1 MEKIVLI
8 EGTRTPFL
16 KSGTDY
22 KSLMSYEL
30 GSVVIKSLIN
40 KCGINPNEIS
50 TVIFGNVI
58 SNVRT
63 TNVAREA
70 ALSAGMPSTVPCST
84 VSLMCISANRAI
96 ANGIEQIKAGKADL
110 VIAGGVD
117 NVSDISISYKKSMQR
132 KLFAAQKLKSV
143 KEYLQFALTLR
154 PKDFLPDVPKIAEYA
169 TQRTMGQ
176 DCDRMCD
183 RIGIDRKSQDEFAV
197 RSHLL
202 TADAFA
208 DGIIQSEITPVEIPP
223 NFTRIERDNGFRK
236 DSSAESLAKLK
247 PAFAKPFGTLT
258 AANSSFLTDGAA
270 AVLICTE
277 TKAKQLGL
285 QPKAYINDYCFTAQD
300 LNEELLLGPAYSI
313 AKLLDN
319 FEASFD
325 DIGVFEIHEAF
336 AGQVL
341 ANLKCLASDKFCQDK
356 LNRLAAVGNIPLE
369 KLNIH
374 GGSLSIGH
382 PFGATGA
389 RLVTTTANRM
399 IRENQK
405 WGILAACAAG
415 AHGHAMILENYN

>member
-16 KSGTDY
+16 KSGSDY
-22 KSLMSYEL
+22 KNLMSYEL

-40 KCGINPNEIS
+40 KCSIDPTEIS
-50 TVIFGNVI
+50 SVIFGNVI

-63 TNVAREA
+63 TNVARES
-70 ALSAGMPSTVPCST
+70 ALSAGVPSTVPCST

-117 NVSDISISYKKSMQR
+117 NVSDIPISFKKRMQK
-132 KLFAAQKLKSV
+132 KLFASQKLKSFN
-143 KEYLQFALTLR
+143 EYLKFALSLR
-154 PKDFLPDVPKIAEYA
+154 PKDFFPDVPKIAEYS

-183 RIGIDRKSQDEFAV
+183 RIGIERDKQDEFAV
-197 RSHLL
+197 RSHQL
-202 TADAFA
+202 TAKAFA
-208 DGIIQSEITPVEIPP
+208 DGIMQDEITAVEIPP
-223 NFTRIERDNGFRK
+223 KFNRIERDNGFRK
-236 DSSAESLAKLK
+236 DSTIERLAKLK

-277 TKAKQLGL
+277 SKAKQLNL
-285 QPKAYINDYCFTAQD
+285 KPKAYIKDYCFTGQD
-300 LNEELLLGPAYSI
+300 LNEELLLGPTYSI
-313 AKLLDN
+313 AKLLEN
-319 FEASFD
+319 FEASFS

-356 LNRLAAVGNIPLE
+356 LNLLASIGDIPFE

-399 IRENQK
+399 IRENQQY
-405 WGILAACAAG
+405 GLLAACAAG
-415 AHGHAMILENYN
+415 AHGHAMLLENYS

>member
-1 MEKIVLI
+1 
-8 EGTRTPFL
+8 
-16 KSGTDY
+16 
-22 KSLMSYEL
+22 MSYKL

-40 KCGINPNEIS
+40 KCNIKPNDIS

-70 ALSAGMPSTVPCST
+70 ALSAGIPSTVPCST

-96 ANGIEQIKAGKADL
+96 ANGIEQIKAGQADL

-117 NVSDISISYKKSMQR
+117 NVSDIPISFKKTMQK
-132 KLFAAQKLKSV
+132 KLFAAQKLKSIA
-143 KEYLQFALTLR
+143 EYLQFALKLR
-154 PKDFLPDVPKIAEYA
+154 PKDFLPDVPKIAEFS

-183 RIGIDRKSQDEFAV
+183 RIGISRKEQDEFAI
-197 RSHLL
+197 RSHQL
-202 TADAFA
+202 TAKAFA
-208 DGIIQSEITPVEIPP
+208 EGIIQDEITAVEIPP
-223 NFTRIERDNGFRK
+223 TFHRIERDNGFRK
-236 DSSAESLAKLK
+236 DSTAKKLAKLK

-270 AVLICTE
+270 AVVICTE
-277 TKAKQLGL
+277 SKAKQLNL
-285 QPKAYINDYCFTAQD
+285 KPKAIIHDYCFTAQD
-300 LNEELLLGPAYSI
+300 LNEELLLGPTYSI
-313 AKLLDN
+313 AKLIER
-319 FEASFD
+319 FEASFY

-341 ANLKCLASDKFCQDK
+341 ANLKCLANDTFCQEQ
-356 LNRLAAVGNIPLE
+356 LNLLSAVGEIPFE
-369 KLNIH
+369 KLNLH

-389 RLVTTTANRM
+389 RLLTTTANRM
-399 IRENQK
+399 IRENET
-405 WGILAACAAG
+405 WGMLAACAAG
-415 AHGHAMILENYN
+415 AHGHAMLLKNYEAN